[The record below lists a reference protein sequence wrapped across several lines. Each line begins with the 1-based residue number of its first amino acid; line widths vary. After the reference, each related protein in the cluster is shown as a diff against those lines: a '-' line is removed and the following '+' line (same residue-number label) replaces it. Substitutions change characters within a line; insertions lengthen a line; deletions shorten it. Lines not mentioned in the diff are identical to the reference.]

1 VLKSSFLWMGAALVF
16 MQLASLA
23 QQYLLSFAAVRI
35 DAALLDFLSRQLLS
49 LPMSYFN
56 TRRTG
61 DIQRRLDGARQV
73 RLFAVQFGVGG
84 LLSLVTLVGAVAA
97 MAIYSPGLALV
108 FLATLPLYVGLMYFS
123 SKVLRP
129 LFADIE
135 ESQGKYASHQIDAI
149 KGIEAVK
156 AASAELTFRD
166 AMLNEF
172 LGVSRKMFRS
182 NFVLMSYDTVLQSI
196 GLISTVL
203 FLWAGAYE
211 VLGEPQDHLAAW
223 LRASALDEADV
234 FWRDLGVE
242 REIELTDSA
251 PLTPLAQQV
260 ADRPGSRN
268 HAATIV
274 HKARPANYLAGN
286 RDEIIFAIA
295 LRYAEQRSYE
305 IW

>member
-1 VLKSSFLWMGAALVF
+1 
-16 MQLASLA
+16 
-23 QQYLLSFAAVRI
+23 VRI
-35 DAALLDFLSRQLLS
+35 DAAILDFLSRQLLS

-56 TRRTG
+56 SRRTG

-84 LLSLVTLVGAVAA
+84 LAITGHACGRNRCYGHLQPRVGRGIPHHPAALRGPDVLST
-97 MAIYSPGLALV
+97 
-108 FLATLPLYVGLMYFS
+108 
-123 SKVLRP
+123 KVLRP

-203 FLWAGAYE
+203 FLWAGAIKGY
-211 VLGEPQDHLAAW
+211 A
-223 LRASALDEADV
+223 
-234 FWRDLGVE
+234 WRD
-242 REIELTDSA
+242 
-251 PLTPLAQQV
+251 
-260 ADRPGSRN
+260 
-268 HAATIV
+268 
-274 HKARPANYLAGN
+274 
-286 RDEIIFAIA
+286 
-295 LRYAEQRSYE
+295 
-305 IW
+305 